1 MADPDPTISA
11 KTGLLGVIGHPIG
24 HSLSPAMHNAALRF
38 HGVDMVYLA
47 FDVMPADLPAAVAGM
62 RALGFRGW
70 NVTVPHKEAI
80 VPLLD
85 SLDDLATRVGAVNTV
100 ALASG
105 GLRGYNTD
113 VAGFLGALHAAMP
126 QGAAGARCLLAGAG
140 GAARAVLAALARA
153 GVGEV
158 DVFNRTV
165 ERACALCELGRTWG
179 VVDCTVVE
187 RAGLAPA
194 VARANLLVNATTIGL
209 NPAVK
214 DSPFPVDILTAD
226 QVVIDL
232 VYGGAPTKL
241 VEWAGRIGARA
252 VDGREMLVR
261 QAACSYEIWTGRAA
275 PVEVMLQY
283 VAPR

>member
-1 MADPDPTISA
+1 MADLDRSISA

-38 HGVDMVYLA
+38 DGLDMVYLA
-47 FDVMPADLPAAVAGM
+47 FDVMPDDLAAAVGGM

-70 NVTVPHKEAI
+70 NVTVPHKEAM

-85 SLDDLATRVGAVNTV
+85 SLDDLAACVGAVNTV
-100 ALASG
+100 ALAEG
-105 GLRGYNTD
+105 CLRGHNTD
-113 VAGFLGALHAAMP
+113 VAGFLGALHAVMP
-126 QGAAGARCLLAGAG
+126 KGVVGARCLLAGAG
-140 GAARAVLAALARA
+140 GAARAVLAALASA

-158 DVFNRTV
+158 DVFNRTA
-165 ERACALCELGRTWG
+165 ERAHTLCELGRTWG
-179 VVDCTVVE
+179 VPKCTVVE
-187 RAGLAPA
+187 HEGLAA
-194 VARANLLVNATTIGL
+194 AGAQANLLVNATTIGM

-226 QVVIDL
+226 QAIIDL
-232 VYGGAPTKL
+232 VYSSAPTKL

-275 PVEVMLQY
+275 PVEVMFQH
-283 VAPR
+283 VASR